1 MCVTK
6 GSQVK
11 EKTVTQQHSLSL
23 SLSSALLRAVSVHM
37 ALSGEGEKEWATM
50 ECLCSAC
57 QEHFSHALESQDFP
71 QPAKN
76 STTVLTHS
84 LRPTHAHASLMS
96 GVTELLKAHRVL
108 SINYKWDVDLK
119 RAGGQCKK
127 KKKPKKT
134 QYSTLVVSYE
144 LIDGLLKVKISIV
157 HVKVLVINFPTIRS
171 ELPNTD
177 CGKHVFL
184 LHDVLLRDHQCTLG
198 KSLKF
203 LTVLKSHFADLY
215 LSFSFT

>member
-1 MCVTK
+1 M
-6 GSQVK
+6 Q
-11 EKTVTQQHSLSL
+11 
-23 SLSSALLRAVSVHM
+23 
-37 ALSGEGEKEWATM
+37 
-50 ECLCSAC
+50 
-57 QEHFSHALESQDFP
+57 
-71 QPAKN
+71 
-76 STTVLTHS
+76 
-84 LRPTHAHASLMS
+84 
-96 GVTELLKAHRVL
+96 
-108 SINYKWDVDLK
+108 
-119 RAGGQCKK
+119 KK
-127 KKKPKKT
+127 KNPKKT

-157 HVKVLVINFPTIRS
+157 HVEALVINFPTIRS